1 MAAKEKKHCLIRIRS
16 EYPQFTH
23 TERKVADYI
32 LEHPER
38 IVKGTIN
45 EVADEIGIAVSTV
58 FRFCK
63 TMGFK
68 GYQDM
73 KIELASEL
81 VGSEKEELESILET
95 DDEAKVTEKVF
106 RSNIRT
112 IEETME
118 VLDAEE
124 VAKAVK
130 LLRSAGKIEFFGCGG
145 SNIIAQ
151 DAYHK
156 MIRTGLPV
164 FSQLDTHMQMMS
176 ASQMKSTDVAV
187 LISHSGTTKDVLD
200 MLHILKSNH
209 VPVIAITNFAKSPL
223 RERSD
228 VVLST
233 IAEEA
238 DYRPQI
244 LSSAMSQM
252 SVIDALYVNL
262 LLAGKEEGAS
272 AWEKITSAVTGKK
285 M

>member
-1 MAAKEKKHCLIRIRS
+1 MAANERKHCLIRIRS
-16 EYPQFTH
+16 EYPQFTQ

-81 VGSEKEELESILET
+81 VGSEKEELEGILET

-112 IEETME
+112 MEETLE

-124 VAKAVK
+124 MARAVG
-130 LLRSAGKIEFFGCGG
+130 LFLEAEKIEFYGCGG
-145 SNIIAQ
+145 SNIVAQ

-156 MIRTGLPV
+156 MLRTGLPV
-164 FSQLDTHMQMMS
+164 FSQPDTHMQMMS
-176 ASQMKSTDVAV
+176 ASQMKETDVAV
-187 LISHSGTTKDVLD
+187 LISQSGSTKDVLD
-200 MLHILKSNH
+200 MLHILKSNN
-209 VPVIAITNFAKSPL
+209 VPVVAITNFAKSPL
-223 RERSD
+223 RERAD

-233 IAEEA
+233 VAEEA
-238 DYRPQI
+238 DYRPQM
-244 LSSAMSQM
+244 LSAAMSQM
-252 SVIDALYVNL
+252 SVIDALYVNVL
-262 LLAGKEEGAS
+262 VKRKEKGS
-272 AWEKITSAVTGKK
+272 TAWEKIRNAVLGKK
-285 M
+285 L

>member
-16 EYPQFTH
+16 EYPQFTQ

-32 LEHPER
+32 IEHPER

-81 VGSEKEELESILET
+81 VGSEKEELESIIET

-106 RSNIRT
+106 RSNMRT

-130 LLRSAGKIEFFGCGG
+130 LFREAGKIEFFGCGG

-238 DYRPQI
+238 DYRPQS

-262 LLAGKEEGAS
+262 LVAGKGDGTS

>member
-1 MAAKEKKHCLIRIRS
+1 MAAREKRHCLLRIRS
-16 EYPQFTH
+16 EYPQFTQ
-23 TERKVADYI
+23 TERRVADYI
-32 LEHPER
+32 LEKPER

-45 EVADEIGIAVSTV
+45 EAADDIGIAVSTV

-81 VGSEKEELESILET
+81 VGADKEELEDITRT

-112 IEETME
+112 MEETLE
-118 VLDAEE
+118 VLDTSE

-130 LLRSAGKIEFFGCGG
+130 MLRQADRVEFFGCGG

-151 DAYHK
+151 DACHK
-156 MIRTGLPV
+156 LLRTGLSV
-164 FSQLDTHMQMMS
+164 FSQADNHMQLMS
-176 ASQMKSTDVAV
+176 ASQLKNKDVAV

-200 MLHILKSNH
+200 VFHILKSGS
-209 VPVIAITNFAKSPL
+209 VPVIAITNLAKSPL

-228 VVLST
+228 VVLT
-233 IAEEA
+233 TVAEEA

-262 LLAGKEEGAS
+262 LVSGKEESTS
-272 AWEKITSAVTGKK
+272 AWEKITSALSGKR